1 MGENENLA
9 YKQQCI
15 WGFDQYSGEMN
26 FHHRKT
32 QLLKMCSNLMRHL
45 LYWIIPQLEY
55 HLRNTS
61 GSILE
66 CYQRTSIIQGL
77 N

>member
-45 LYWIIPQLEY
+45 LYWIIPQLEFI
-55 HLRNTS
+55 
-61 GSILE
+61 ILG
-66 CYQRTSIIQGL
+66 ILLVVFWNVIKGL
-77 N
+77 QLYKD